1 MSYTDVAMKVSSEQL
16 QQHLTRELKPLY
28 TVYGTESLL
37 ALEASDRIRAKAR
50 ADGYTEREILTADS
64 GFKWNQLALAGN
76 SQSLFAS
83 RKLLELR
90 IPTGKPGK
98 EGGEALQAY
107 CKSLPPDTVTLVYV
121 PDLDW
126 RAQKAAWFEA
136 LAQHGV
142 AVEAKAVL
150 RRALPQWIAGRLEAQ
165 QQQADAATLDFI
177 ADRVEGNL
185 LAAHQEV
192 QKLALLFPPGAIRFD
207 QVREAVLDV
216 ARYDVFNL
224 GEIMLEGD
232 PLRLARVLDGLQG
245 EGTAAPLILWSLT
258 EEIRAIGKI
267 LTGVSSGKPAS
278 MMLREARIW
287 GPTHQSAMQ
296 NNLQRFTLAQVTE
309 ALRHA
314 AVIDRIAKGL
324 LRGDVWNELL
334 QLALRFARNNPGTV
348 KAQPARRM
356 ASAAFAAHPAL
367 F

>member
-1 MSYTDVAMKVSSEQL
+1 MKISTEQL
-16 QQHLTRELKPLY
+16 HQHLARELKPLY
-28 TVYGTESLL
+28 TVFGNEPLL
-37 ALEASDRIRAKAR
+37 ALEASDRIRARAR
-50 ADGYTEREILTADS
+50 AGGYTEREVLTVDS

-76 SQSLFAS
+76 SQSLFATQ
-83 RKLLELR
+83 KLLELR

-107 CKSLPPDTVTLVYV
+107 CQSLPPDTVTLVYV

-126 RAQKAAWFEA
+126 RSQKSAWFET
-136 LAQHGV
+136 LERSGI

-150 RRALPQWIAGRLEAQ
+150 RRALPQWVAGRLRDQ
-165 QQQADAATLDFI
+165 QQEADAATLDFI

-192 QKLALLFPPGAIRFD
+192 QKLALLFPAGPINFD

-232 PLRLARVLDGLQG
+232 PLRVSRVLDGLKG
-245 EGTAAPLILWSLT
+245 EGTAAPLVLWSLA

-267 LTGVSSGKPAS
+267 LTGVNAGKPAS

-287 GPTHQSAMQ
+287 GPAHQGAMQ
-296 NNLQRFTLAQVTE
+296 NNLKRFTLAQVTE

-314 AVIDRIAKGL
+314 AVIDRMVKGL
-324 LRGDVWNELL
+324 IRGDMWDELL
-334 QLALRFARNNPGTV
+334 QLALRFARNNPGVV
-348 KAQPARRM
+348 KAQPGRRVVP
-356 ASAAFAAHPAL
+356 AAFATHPAL

>member
-1 MSYTDVAMKVSSEQL
+1 MKISTEQL
-16 QQHLTRELKPLY
+16 PQHLAREVKPLY
-28 TVYGTESLL
+28 TVFGSEALL

-50 ADGYTEREILTADS
+50 SEGYTEREVLTADS
-64 GFKWNQLALAGN
+64 GFKWNQLALAGS

-90 IPTGKPGK
+90 IPSGKPGK

-107 CKSLPPDTVTLVYV
+107 CRSLPPDTVTLIYV

-126 RAQKAAWFEA
+126 RGQKAAWFEA
-136 LAQHGV
+136 LEQAGI
-142 AVEAKAVL
+142 AVEAKSVA
-150 RRALPQWIAGRLEAQ
+150 RRALPQWVAGRLKDQ
-165 QQQADAATLDFI
+165 GQVADAATLDFI

-185 LAAHQEV
+185 MAAHQEV
-192 QKLALLFPPGAIRFD
+192 QKLGLLFPQGPISFE
-207 QVREAVLDV
+207 QVSASVLDV

-245 EGTAAPLILWSLT
+245 EGTAAPLVLWAFT

-267 LTGVSSGKPAS
+267 LTGINSGKPAS

-287 GPTHQSAMQ
+287 GPSHQSAMQ
-296 NNLQRFTLAQVTE
+296 NNLKRFTLGQVTE

-314 AVIDRIAKGL
+314 AVIDRMVKGL
-324 LRGDVWNELL
+324 VRGDSWNELL
-334 QLALRFARNNPGTV
+334 QLALRFARNNPGAV
-348 KAQPARRM
+348 KAQPGRR
-356 ASAAFAAHPAL
+356 AVPAAFAAHPAL

>member
-1 MSYTDVAMKVSSEQL
+1 MKISAEQL
-16 QQHLTRELKPLY
+16 HQNLSRELKPLY
-28 TVYGTESLL
+28 VVFGSEPLL
-37 ALEASDRIRAKAR
+37 ALEASDRIRARAR
-50 ADGYTEREILTADS
+50 AEGYTEREVLTADS

-98 EGGEALQAY
+98 EGGEALQNY
-107 CKSLPPDTVTLVYV
+107 CQSLPPDTVTLIQVS
-121 PDLDW
+121 DLDW
-126 RAQKAAWFEA
+126 RGQKATWFEA
-136 LAQHGV
+136 LERAGT
-142 AVEAKAVL
+142 AVEAKTVT
-150 RRALPQWIAGRLEAQ
+150 RKALPQWIAGRLKEQ
-165 QQQADAATLDFI
+165 QQEADAATLDFI

-185 LAAHQEV
+185 MAAHQEV
-192 QKLALLFPPGAIRFD
+192 QKLALLFPAGTITFD

-245 EGTAAPLILWSLT
+245 EGTAAPLVLWSLT
-258 EEIRAIGKI
+258 AEIRLIGKI
-267 LTGVSSGKPAS
+267 VTGVNTGKPVS
-278 MMLREARIW
+278 LMLREARVF
-287 GPTHQSAMQ
+287 PQSHQNAMQ
-296 NNLQRFTLAQVTE
+296 NNLKRFTLAQTTE

-314 AVIDRIAKGL
+314 AVIDRMIKGL
-324 LRGDVWNELL
+324 VRGDAWNELL

-348 KAQPARRM
+348 RAQPGRQTM
-356 ASAAFAAHPAL
+356 PAAFAAHPAL

>member
-1 MSYTDVAMKVSSEQL
+1 MRLSSEQL
-16 QQHLTRELKPLY
+16 ATHLKRELQPLY
-28 TVYGTESLL
+28 TVFGSETLL
-37 ALEASDRIRAKAR
+37 ALEASDRIRARAR
-50 ADGYTEREILTADS
+50 DGGYSEREVLTADS
-64 GFKWNQLALAGN
+64 GFKWSQLALAGN

-90 IPTGKPGK
+90 IPSGKPGK

-107 CKSLPPDTVTLVYV
+107 CRALPPDTVTLVYV

-126 RAQKAAWFEA
+126 RGQKAAWFESLERA
-136 LAQHGV
+136 GV
-142 AVEAKAVL
+142 AVEAKPVG
-150 RRALPQWIAGRLEAQ
+150 RRALPQWIAARLAAQ
-165 QQQADAATLDFI
+165 DQDADTATLDFI

-192 QKLALLFPPGAIRFD
+192 QKLALLFPKGAIAFD

-232 PLRLARVLDGLQG
+232 PLRVARVLDGLQG
-245 EGTAAPLILWSLT
+245 EGTAAPLVLWSLS

-267 LTGVSSGKPAS
+267 ITGINTGKPLS

-287 GPTHQSAMQ
+287 GPAHQNAMQ
-296 NNLQRFTLAQVTE
+296 ANLRRFTLARVTE

-314 AVIDRIAKGL
+314 ALIDRMAKGL
-324 LRGDVWNELL
+324 VRGDVWDELL
-334 QLALRFARNNPGTV
+334 QLALRFARNNPGTA
-348 KAQPARRM
+348 KAQPPRRV
-356 ASAAFAAHPAL
+356 AAAAFAAHPAL

>member
-1 MSYTDVAMKVSSEQL
+1 MKISTEQL
-16 QQHLTRELKPLY
+16 PQHLAREVKPLY
-28 TVYGTESLL
+28 TVFGSEALL

-50 ADGYTEREILTADS
+50 SEGYTEREVLTADS
-64 GFKWNQLALAGN
+64 GFKWNQLALAGS

-107 CKSLPPDTVTLVYV
+107 CRALPPDTITLIYV

-126 RAQKAAWFEA
+126 RGQKAAWFEA
-136 LAQHGV
+136 LVQAGV
-142 AVEAKAVL
+142 AVEAKPVV
-150 RRALPQWIAGRLEAQ
+150 RRALPQWVAGRLKDQGQE
-165 QQQADAATLDFI
+165 ADAATLDFI

-185 LAAHQEV
+185 MAAHQEV
-192 QKLALLFPPGAIRFD
+192 QKLGLLFPQGNISFE
-207 QVREAVLDV
+207 QVSASVLDV

-245 EGTAAPLILWSLT
+245 EGTAAPLVLWAFT

-267 LTGVSSGKPAS
+267 LTGINSGKPAS

-287 GPTHQSAMQ
+287 GPSHQGAMQ
-296 NNLQRFTLAQVTE
+296 NNLKRFTLAQVTE

-314 AVIDRIAKGL
+314 AVIDRMVKGL
-324 LRGDVWNELL
+324 VRGDSWNELL
-334 QLALRFARNNPGTV
+334 QLALRFARNNPGAV
-348 KAQPARRM
+348 KAQPGRRAM
-356 ASAAFAAHPAL
+356 PAAFAAHPAL

>member
-1 MSYTDVAMKVSSEQL
+1 MRISTEQL
-16 QQHLTRELKPLY
+16 PQHLAREVKPLY
-28 TVYGTESLL
+28 TVFGSETLL

-50 ADGYTEREILTADS
+50 GEGYTEREVLTADS
-64 GFKWNQLALAGN
+64 GFKWNQLALAG
-76 SQSLFAS
+76 SAQSLFAS

-98 EGGEALQAY
+98 EGGEALQNY
-107 CKSLPPDTVTLVYV
+107 CRALPPDTVTLIYV

-126 RAQKAAWFEA
+126 RGQKAAWFEA
-136 LAQHGV
+136 LTQAGI
-142 AVEAKAVL
+142 AVEAKPVA
-150 RRALPQWIAGRLEAQ
+150 RRALPQWVAGRLKEQ
-165 QQQADAATLDFI
+165 GQEADAATLDFI

-185 LAAHQEV
+185 MAAHQEV
-192 QKLALLFPPGAIRFD
+192 QKLGLLFPKGTISFE
-207 QVREAVLDV
+207 QVGTSVLDV

-245 EGTAAPLILWSLT
+245 EGTAAPLVLWAFT

-267 LTGVSSGKPAS
+267 LTGVNGGKPAS

-287 GPTHQSAMQ
+287 GPSHQSAMQ
-296 NNLQRFTLAQVTE
+296 NNLKRFTLGQVTE

-314 AVIDRIAKGL
+314 AVIDRMVKGL
-324 LRGDVWNELL
+324 VRGDAWNELL

-348 KAQPARRM
+348 KAQPGRRAM
-356 ASAAFAAHPAL
+356 PAAFAAHPAL